1 MTDNRSFDEIP
12 VLTEVV
18 AEKAPAVEAQ
28 ETPAAADAG
37 PDAAAAPDAIDTE
50 TEAAPDVADDAEPIP
65 VLEVAANATPAPAPA
80 QSTAPPDDAWRALEE
95 RLVTRVLDRL
105 QPRIDVVLE
114 DQVRDQMAIVLD
126 HVAERLGLELRTALQ
141 QSIEHVVARAV
152 QQELAHLIARQS

>member
-1 MTDNRSFDEIP
+1 
-12 VLTEVV
+12 
-18 AEKAPAVEAQ
+18 
-28 ETPAAADAG
+28 
-37 PDAAAAPDAIDTE
+37 
-50 TEAAPDVADDAEPIP
+50 
-65 VLEVAANATPAPAPA
+65 
-80 QSTAPPDDAWRALEE
+80 
-95 RLVTRVLDRL
+95 VTRVLDRL

>member
-1 MTDNRSFDEIP
+1 MTDTPSFDEIP

-18 AEKAPAVEAQ
+18 AETKPVPAIETVAAQ
-28 ETPAAADAG
+28 LAADA
-37 PDAAAAPDAIDTE
+37 PAASSEAPAASASFAADDPDAIPVLKT
-50 TEAAPDVADDAEPIP
+50 AAPPAADQ
-65 VLEVAANATPAPAPA
+65 AAAIG
-80 QSTAPPDDAWRALEE
+80 DDAWRELED

-126 HVAERLGLELRTALQ
+126 HVAERLGLELRSALQ

>member
-1 MTDNRSFDEIP
+1 MTDTPSFDEIP

-18 AEKAPAVEAQ
+18 AEPAPAAE
-28 ETPAAADAG
+28 PAA
-37 PDAAAAPDAIDTE
+37 PAA
-50 TEAAPDVADDAEPIP
+50 
-65 VLEVAANATPAPAPA
+65 PAPAPA
-80 QSTAPPDDAWRALEE
+80 PALADVAAAPAADDAEAVPVLEALAEPAPAEPAPARSGAPGDDAWRTLEE

-126 HVAERLGLELRTALQ
+126 HVAERLGLELRAALQ

-152 QQELAHLIARQS
+152 QQELAHLTARQD

>member
-1 MTDNRSFDEIP
+1 MTDTPSFDEIP

-18 AEKAPAVEAQ
+18 AETRPVPAAVTVAEELAASA
-28 ETPAAADAG
+28 PAAADADALPPG
-37 PDAAAAPDAIDTE
+37 AEAAAADE
-50 TEAAPDVADDAEPIP
+50 LEAIP
-65 VLEVAANATPAPAPA
+65 VLEVEAAPTPAAD
-80 QSTAPPDDAWRALEE
+80 QSAAGDDAWRELED

-126 HVAERLGLELRTALQ
+126 HVAERLGLELRSALQ

>member
-1 MTDNRSFDEIP
+1 MTDTPSFDEIP

-18 AEKAPAVEAQ
+18 VEPKPVPAIDTVAAQ
-28 ETPAAADAG
+28 LAQDTPAAADL
-37 PDAAAAPDAIDTE
+37 PPPAAE
-50 TEAAPDVADDAEPIP
+50 TPLADGAEAIP
-65 VLEVAANATPAPAPA
+65 VLDEPAAMPAADQA
-80 QSTAPPDDAWRALEE
+80 ARGDDAWRELED

-114 DQVRDQMAIVLD
+114 DQVRGQMAIVLD
-126 HVAERLGLELRTALQ
+126 HVAERLGLELRSALQ